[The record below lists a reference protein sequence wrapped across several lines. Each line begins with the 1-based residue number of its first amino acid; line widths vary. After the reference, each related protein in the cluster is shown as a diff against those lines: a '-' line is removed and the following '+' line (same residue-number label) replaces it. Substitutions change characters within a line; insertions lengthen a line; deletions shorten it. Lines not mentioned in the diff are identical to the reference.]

1 MVPGMEESM
10 ALTPRLDMRQGQ
22 SLVMTP
28 QLQQAIK
35 LLQLSNIELAEY
47 VEQELEQNPLLER
60 DERETSGEAQ
70 EREQKN
76 ETDVLNQTGN
86 LDTADTLNASG
97 ENGLG
102 SETSQAMDVE
112 IDNDY
117 TADSGSDLPQVSDAS
132 GYETWSPGGNFGGDD
147 LPGIEQ
153 TLASEQSMR
162 EYLLSQLGM
171 IVSTPQEKLI
181 GIELI
186 DTLNESGY
194 VTGSLDLI
202 AERLG
207 CDLSAVEDVLHKMQT
222 VDPPGL
228 FARDLKECLALQ
240 LSDLNRLDPAMQK
253 LLDNLEL
260 MANRDLKALVKVCG
274 VDSDDIRDMVDE
286 IRALDP
292 KPGRAF
298 IFDVAE
304 TVIPDVFMKPVPGG
318 GWALELNS
326 DTLPRVLVN
335 NRYFTEVNKK
345 QNSEKDK
352 QYLNECLQSA
362 NWLVKSLHQRATTIL
377 KVSSEI
383 VRQQDGFF
391 RKGVQAMKPLVL
403 RDIADVI
410 EMHESTVSR
419 VTSNK
424 YMATPRGIFE
434 LKYFFSSSVGG
445 DGGGEAHSSE
455 SIKNRIGNMINAEEP
470 KKILSDDKIVELLK
484 ADGIDVARR
493 TVAKYRD
500 ALGIPSSVQRR
511 KEKSGAF

>member
-1 MVPGMEESM
+1 M

-60 DERETSGEAQ
+60 DEREITEDAHGETSEHETANEAD
-70 EREQKN
+70 KP
-76 ETDVLNQTGN
+76 NQPEN
-86 LDTADTLNASG
+86 PDTADALSASS
-97 ENGLG
+97 ENGLDG
-102 SETSQAMDVE
+102 EASQAMDVE

-117 TADSGSDLPQVSDAS
+117 TADSGSDLPQTGDDS
-132 GYETWSPGGNFGGDD
+132 GYESWSPGGNFGGDD

-171 IVSTPQEKLI
+171 IISTPQERLI

-194 VTGSLDLI
+194 VTGSLVSI

-207 CDLSAVEDVLHKMQT
+207 CDVSEVEDVLHKMQT

-260 MANRDLKALVKVCG
+260 MANRDLKALIKVCG
-274 VDSDDIRDMVDE
+274 VDGDDIRDMVDE

-304 TVIPDVFMKPVPGG
+304 TVIPDVFMKSVPGG

-326 DTLPRVLVN
+326 ETLPRV
-335 NRYFTEVNKK
+335 
-345 QNSEKDK
+345 
-352 QYLNECLQSA
+352 
-362 NWLVKSLHQRATTIL
+362 
-377 KVSSEI
+377 
-383 VRQQDGFF
+383 
-391 RKGVQAMKPLVL
+391 
-403 RDIADVI
+403 
-410 EMHESTVSR
+410 
-419 VTSNK
+419 
-424 YMATPRGIFE
+424 
-434 LKYFFSSSVGG
+434 
-445 DGGGEAHSSE
+445 
-455 SIKNRIGNMINAEEP
+455 
-470 KKILSDDKIVELLK
+470 
-484 ADGIDVARR
+484 
-493 TVAKYRD
+493 
-500 ALGIPSSVQRR
+500 
-511 KEKSGAF
+511 